1 MLRDAGRITRA
12 VLPWHRCLL
21 GSFVAVATGILVLS
35 PWSGISAPEHD
46 TYVGVYLTAQ
56 SLLAGATILG
66 RRRNRS
72 AGRRAWT
79 MVSAAAVVSVIDDA
93 AWALLSDNLG
103 YGVAGIGL
111 AARIGVQ
118 IVAGV
123 LVLACP
129 VLLLRARLGG
139 RTDREGLVDGLAIAS
154 AIGLVLWETLL
165 LWGPGGEAH
174 VIDDANV
181 TLFMA
186 LTGLLSACV
195 ALLARLAFTGVHRE
209 PSARLLLLAASVHAV
224 AIVSLGSAG
233 APPLGV
239 FWPAELTSVLSFGL
253 LAAATLHPSAERL
266 TDEVDIDALGARVS
280 LARLATLTAALAVPA
295 VVTTVRTW
303 WLADRTDAIAPG
315 AASLGLL
322 GSPASLLPSSIAA
335 LVITISVIWRMWQLM
350 QEREHAREELR
361 HRATHDDLTGLPNRR
376 VLHDLLVARLRADPH
391 ERHTAPFAV
400 LFIDLDGFKAINDTL
415 GHQAGDRV
423 LIEVGARV
431 KAALRTDDILV
442 RMAGD
447 EFVAV
452 FRGPLDQDV
461 ARTMADRLHQEIVE
475 PIDIHGM
482 DVVVSASIGVAL
494 SQAPTGDFV
503 KDAEAL
509 LRMADH
515 AMYDAKRAGGGQTV
529 VASLSQHPTRPPVD
543 ATTLVIRH
551 EAGRLTSTQ
560 RTAR

>member
-1 MLRDAGRITRA
+1 MEASMARRDPQHDGAG
-12 VLPWHRCLL
+12 LPSRR
-21 GSFVAVATGILVLS
+21 GASNTIASMPVSAT
-35 PWSGISAPEHD
+35 SGPA
-46 TYVGVYLTAQ
+46 
-56 SLLAGATILG
+56 
-66 RRRNRS
+66 RNRS
-72 AGRRAWT
+72 AGGRAWT
-79 MVSAAAVVSVIDDA
+79 MVSAAAVVSVLDDA

-103 YGVAGIGL
+103 YGVAGIGM

-139 RTDREGLVDGLAIAS
+139 RSDREGLVDGLAIAA

-165 LWGPGGEAH
+165 LWAPDDGAH

-186 LTGLLSACV
+186 LTGLLSACI

-209 PSARLLLLAASVHAV
+209 PSARLLLLAASVHTL
-224 AIVSLGSAG
+224 AIVSLGAAG

-266 TDEVDIDALGARVS
+266 TDKADIDTLGARVS
-280 LARLATLTAALAVPA
+280 LARLATLTAALVVPA

-303 WLADRTDAIAPG
+303 WLADRADAIAPG
-315 AASLGLL
+315 ATPLGLL
-322 GSPASLLPSSIAA
+322 GSPTLLLPSSIAA
-335 LVITISVIWRMWQLM
+335 LVITVSVIWRMWQLM
-350 QEREHAREELR
+350 KERERAREQLR
-361 HRATHDDLTGLPNRR
+361 HSATHDDLTGLPNRR
-376 VLHDLLVARLRADPH
+376 VLHELLVERLGDDPH
-391 ERHTAPFAV
+391 ERRTAPFAL
-400 LFIDLDGFKAINDTL
+400 LFFDLDGFKAINDTL

-423 LIEVGARV
+423 LVEVGARV
-431 KAALRTDDILV
+431 KATLRADDILV

-452 FRGPLDQDV
+452 FRGPLDQNI
-461 ARTMADRLHQEIVE
+461 ARTMADRLHQQIVK
-475 PIDIHGM
+475 PIDVQGS
-482 DVVVSASIGVAL
+482 DVTITASIGVVL
-494 SQAPTGDFV
+494 SRAPTGDIV

-509 LRMADH
+509 LRIADR
-515 AMYDAKRAGGGQTV
+515 AMYDAKRAGGGRTV
-529 VASLSQHPTRPPVD
+529 VASFDQYPAWPPLD
-543 ATTLVIRH
+543 ATTPVVRH
-551 EAGRLTSTQ
+551 
-560 RTAR
+560 